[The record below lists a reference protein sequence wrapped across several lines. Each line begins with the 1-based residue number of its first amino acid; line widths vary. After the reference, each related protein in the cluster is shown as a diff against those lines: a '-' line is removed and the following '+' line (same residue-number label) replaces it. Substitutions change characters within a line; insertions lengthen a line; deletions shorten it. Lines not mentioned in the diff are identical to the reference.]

1 MIGQRGDDGRPFLQ
15 AIMELTFNSKSLD
28 RVIDLQS
35 IPDLSIA
42 DARKLHAELVVAVQS
57 MDEKVTDA
65 LATEHNSGIPVDR
78 DWVHRV
84 KKKRRICVAF
94 ATQVKQLLDAPR
106 QPELNFTAIYQRR
119 LEELVREELGDT
131 VYQEIKDEA
140 RDLALADLQVPTQG
154 A

>member
-1 MIGQRGDDGRPFLQ
+1 
-15 AIMELTFNSKSLD
+15 MELTFNSKSLD